1 MSSTTISDAL
11 RLLEDTYKQLLRVYD
26 PDVYN
31 PLCLCGAA
39 AAEGMTE
46 ELVNT
51 YSLDFFSEEEAAL
64 VLDVHELCGAILN
77 QYDNMREIE

>member
-1 MSSTTISDAL
+1 MRSTTISDSL

-26 PDVYN
+26 PEVYN

-46 ELVNT
+46 ELVT
-51 YSLDFFSEEEAAL
+51 AYSLEFFSEEEAAL
-64 VLDVHELCGAILN
+64 VLDVHELCGEILN

>member
-11 RLLEDTYKQLLRVYD
+11 RLLDETYIQLCQVYD

-46 ELVNT
+46 ELVST
-51 YSLDFFSEEEAAL
+51 YSLEFFSEEEAAL
-64 VLDVHELCGAILN
+64 VLDVHELCGDILN
-77 QYDNMREIE
+77 QYDNMKELE